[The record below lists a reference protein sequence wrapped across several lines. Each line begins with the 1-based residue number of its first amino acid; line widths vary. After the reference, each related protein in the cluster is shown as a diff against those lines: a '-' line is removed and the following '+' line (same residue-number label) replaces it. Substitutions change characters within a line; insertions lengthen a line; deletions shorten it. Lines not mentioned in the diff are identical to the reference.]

1 MPTYLER
8 ALTDGHAELDNSG
21 AKTRILY
28 KAVGRREIFADPE
41 EKVRAE
47 YWAELIYRYGYSPL
61 RIGVEVTVPDRTPKD
76 AADLVVFVDDE
87 RKTPFAVIECKRDG
101 VSDAEFNQ
109 AVEQAA
115 GNGTWAKLRA
125 TYVGVV
131 AGLTRRFLDFGDKW
145 GVLERENNIIADLPA
160 EYGKPEEFKYRRGGD
175 IDIEP
180 VSRETLIQAIQ
191 KCHQTLWGGG
201 KLSPPA
207 AFGELCKLIFV
218 KIADEQ
224 AKRKVGDPYQFQIKT
239 HETSKR
245 LATRIRD
252 LYATHRERDPDVF
265 TDTIRVD
272 DETLRIIVSH
282 LEAINLTA
290 TDLDVKGVAFEQFM
304 DSFFKGDFGQYFT
317 PRDLIQF
324 AVQMMEPTSDHL
336 VLDPSCGSG
345 GFLLYALDAIRREAG
360 EYHEEGTTE
369 HYKHWHDFAEHKLFG
384 IEVSDEICRVA
395 KMNMIVHDDG
405 HSNIIG
411 DDALRPIK
419 YLTKANSGLKL
430 EAFDLV
436 LTNPPFGATIDR
448 PQHPYIGDYDLGQT
462 KPDKKGKRKPR
473 EKQKSEI
480 IFVERIIDFL
490 KRGTGRAAIVLP
502 DGVLNNASL
511 DYVRDL
517 LVERTQLLA
526 VISLPPTAFA
536 HFGAGVKASI
546 IFVRRRA
553 DGETPSDDEAT
564 FMAAPE
570 RIGYDATGRSTA
582 SDLPKVVEAYRA
594 FVADPKPFIA

>member
-8 ALTDGHAELDNSG
+8 ALADGHAELDSSG

-28 KAVGRREIFADPE
+28 KAVGRREIFDDPE

-47 YWAELIYRYGYSPL
+47 FWAELIYRYGYSPS

-131 AGLTRRFLDFGDKW
+131 AGLTRRFLDFGEKW
-145 GVLERENNIIADLPA
+145 GVLEREKNIIADLPG

-175 IDIEP
+175 LDIEP

-224 AKRKVGDPYQFQIKT
+224 AKRKVGEPYQFQIKT

-245 LATRIRD
+245 LATRIRE
-252 LYATHRERDPDVF
+252 LYAAHRKRDPTVF

-272 DETLRIIVSH
+272 DETLRVIVSH
-282 LEAINLTA
+282 LEAINLSA

-324 AVQMMEPTSDHL
+324 AVEMMQPTSDDL
-336 VLDPSCGSG
+336 VLDPACGSG
-345 GFLLYALDAIRREAG
+345 GFLLYALDAVRREAG
-360 EYHEEGTTE
+360 EYHEENTPE
-369 HYKHWHDFAEHKLFG
+369 HYKHWHDFAQRQLFG
-384 IEVSDEICRVA
+384 IEINDEICRVA
-395 KMNMIVHDDG
+395 KMNMIIHDDG
-405 HSNIIG
+405 HSNVVG
-411 DDALRPIK
+411 DDALRPIND
-419 YLTKANSGLKL
+419 LTKVNVGIKL
-430 EAFDLV
+430 GAFDLV
-436 LTNPPFGATIDR
+436 LTNPPFGASIDR
-448 PQHPYIGDYDLGQT
+448 AGHPYIADYELGQT

-480 IFVERIIDFL
+480 VFVERIIDFL
-490 KRGTGRAAIVLP
+490 KPGTGRAAIVLP
-502 DGVLNNASL
+502 DGILNNASL
-511 DYVRDL
+511 NYVRAL
-517 LVERTQLLA
+517 LLERTQLLA
-526 VISLPPTAFA
+526 VISLPPTAFS
-536 HFGAGVKASI
+536 HYGAGVKASI
-546 IFVRRRA
+546 IFVRRR
-553 DGETPSDDEAT
+553 GEREAPSDDEAT

-570 RIGYDATGRSTA
+570 RIGYDATGRSTT
-582 SDLPKVVEAYRA
+582 SDLPKVVDAYRK
-594 FVADPKPFIA
+594 FLTDPKPFLS